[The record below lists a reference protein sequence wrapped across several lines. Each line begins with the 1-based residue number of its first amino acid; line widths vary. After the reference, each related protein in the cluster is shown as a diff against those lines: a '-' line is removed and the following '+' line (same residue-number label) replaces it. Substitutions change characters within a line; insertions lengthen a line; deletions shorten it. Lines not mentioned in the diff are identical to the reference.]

1 MENYA
6 FESILT
12 DPSGSGA
19 RGSFYIARPRIGFL
33 NSGYF
38 SKN

>member
-19 RGSFYIARPRIGFL
+19 SGVFL
-33 NSGYF
+33 HSAFAYWVF
-38 SKN
+38 EQWVLF